1 MAARPDE
8 IIRKYRAVAYL
19 PDFLFAFTF
28 PLRRRAVARLGLAP
42 GARVLDMGC
51 GSGANIPYL
60 VDAVGP
66 TGEVVGVD
74 LSPDMVAAA
83 HRRVAR
89 AGWRNVTVIE
99 GAAETVALP
108 DLFEGL
114 LLFAMHDV
122 LTSPAALDHSL
133 AALKPGARVV
143 AAGPKLATGGPGRLL
158 NGLVRR
164 VYGRF
169 AVSQQDMDQPWRL
182 LGERIADL
190 QVTEYGPGLMYMAWG
205 TTG

>member
-1 MAARPDE
+1 MAQRPDE
-8 IIRKYRAVAYL
+8 IIRKYRAVANL

-28 PLRRRAVARLGLAP
+28 PLRRQAVARLGLAP
-42 GARVLDMGC
+42 GDRVLDMGC
-51 GSGANIPYL
+51 GSGANFPYL
-60 VDAVGP
+60 TAAVGP
-66 TGEVVGVD
+66 TGEVIGVD
-74 LSPDMVAAA
+74 LSPDMAAA
-83 HRRVAR
+83 ARRRVTR

-108 DLFEGL
+108 GPFDGL

-122 LTSPAALDHSL
+122 LTSALALDRSL

-143 AAGPKLATGGPGRLL
+143 SAGPKLATHGAGRLL

-169 AVSQQDMDQPWRL
+169 AVSRQDMDRPWRL

-190 QVTEYGPGLMYMAWG
+190 QVAEHGPGLLYVAWG
-205 TTG
+205 TAR